1 MAVTSIVSP
10 TGVIAAGKHGL
21 GVLTMGGVS
30 DDLLERYHGNWGICE
45 EVAAEHGNT
54 VSRDNWRV
62 AMMIHCAESKKQAE
76 ADMAFGLDD
85 WGCYA
90 TEVLPQSPIPVG
102 TKDPLAHLRDNKLA
116 VFGTPDDVIA
126 DIERVS
132 EGVGGF
138 GTVLVF
144 ATNWANWEATK
155 RSYELI
161 SRYVMP
167 HFAGSLQGRRDSY
180 DWSNAHHTEFTKSF
194 GQATEASKKAWEKRK
209 SGPGAAKASKN
220 KAAE

>member
-10 TGVIAAGKHGL
+10 TGVIAAGKYRL

-30 DDLLERYHGNWGICE
+30 DARLERYLANWEICQQ
-45 EVAAEHGNT
+45 VAAEHGND
-54 VSRDNWRV
+54 VPRESWRV
-62 AMMIHCAESKKQAE
+62 AMMIHCAESRAAAE
-76 ADMAFGLDD
+76 ADLAFGLDA
-85 WGCYA
+85 WARYA
-90 TEVLPQSPIPVG
+90 MDVLPVSPIPPG
-102 TKDPLAHLRDNKLA
+102 TADPLAHLRDNRLA

-132 EGVGGF
+132 DGVGGF

-144 ATNWANWEATK
+144 ANNWADWAATK

-167 HFAGSLQGRRDSY
+167 HFTANRAGRRESY
-180 DWSNAHHTEFTKSF
+180 AWAEARHSEFTAAND
-194 GQATEASKKAWEKRK
+194 QASDASRADWEKRK
-209 SGPGAAKASKN
+209 SASG